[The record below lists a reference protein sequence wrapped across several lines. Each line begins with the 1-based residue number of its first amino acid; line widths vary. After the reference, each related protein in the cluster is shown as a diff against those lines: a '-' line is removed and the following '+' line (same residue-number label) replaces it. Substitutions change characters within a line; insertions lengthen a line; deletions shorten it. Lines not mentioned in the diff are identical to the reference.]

1 MKTSNYQKFLGLLL
15 LIAATN
21 TGCSRSNPDAQA
33 SGLPPIPVKIETL
46 SPATVEE
53 SSQYVGN
60 LEATEKVALK
70 PEIQGRIQE
79 MRVEPGDRVE
89 QGEAMMVLEPD
100 QTLPQLEN
108 AQAGVDAAI
117 ASRDTALEQLKVAQ
131 SQRDSAQEQVNLA
144 QVNYDRAE
152 FLLDAGA
159 IGQFTYDQAETEFK
173 TQKNRLNEAEN
184 AIEAAQAAI
193 RQAQANLQQAQA
205 QVKAAAV
212 SVGFKQL
219 LSPISGVVGDI
230 AVKQGDY
237 VTTGETLAGIT
248 RNDFLDLEISVPARR
263 SGDLQQGMTV
273 ELLDPVTQQTL
284 SQGKINFIS
293 PNVDATLQTILI
305 KARFPNSRGNLRDG
319 QRVEAKIVWNTDPGI
334 LIPTTAISRVGSKSF
349 VFVQDQQE
357 GTEGEDQLIVRQRPV
372 QLGDIQGSNYQVL
385 DGLEAGD
392 RIAVSNILKL
402 RDEAVIDPQ

>member
-33 SGLPPIPVKIETL
+33 SGPPPIPVKIETL

-108 AQAGVDAAI
+108 AEAGVNAAI
-117 ASRDTALEQLKVAQ
+117 ASRDTAVEQLKVAQ
-131 SQRDSAQEQVNLA
+131 SKRDSAQEQVNLA
-144 QVNYDRAE
+144 QVNYDRAK

-159 IGQFTYDQAETEFK
+159 IGQFRYDQAETELK

-193 RQAQANLQQAQA
+193 RGAEASLQQARA
-205 QVKAAAV
+205 QVKAAEV
-212 SVGFKQL
+212 NVGFKQI
-219 LSPISGVVGDI
+219 LSPISGVVGDL

-237 VTTGETLAGIT
+237 VTAGEAIATIT
-248 RNDFLDLEISVPARR
+248 RNDVLDLEISVPARR

-273 ELLDPVTQQTL
+273 ELLDPATQQTL

-293 PNVDATLQTILI
+293 PNVETTLQTIPI
-305 KARFPNSRGNLRDG
+305 KARFPNFGGTLRDG
-319 QRVEAKIVWNTDPGI
+319 QRVEAKIVWNTEPGI

-349 VFVQDQQE
+349 VFVQDQSE
-357 GTEGEDQLIVRQRPV
+357 ATEGEAQLIV
-372 QLGDIQGSNYQVL
+372 
-385 DGLEAGD
+385 
-392 RIAVSNILKL
+392 
-402 RDEAVIDPQ
+402 